1 MATQGKITF
10 RAGNKS
16 SSLPMNGE
24 QNATVN
30 AVRVNANDTCERDQ
44 PNSVVSG
51 LRKMPNVKMTTD
63 PKPTKLPQNA
73 ARRMSAGYTRLPGL
87 RLPCPLLEST
97 IAELSIKAPL
107 YSKRSA
113 SARVGGVAEI
123 P

>member
-51 LRKMPNVKMTTD
+51 FRKMPNVKMTTD

-73 ARRMSAGYTRLPGL
+73 ARRISAGCTRLV
-87 RLPCPLLEST
+87 RRESCCPLLESRT
-97 IAELSIKAPL
+97 AELSME
-107 YSKRSA
+107 SHRN
-113 SARVGGVAEI
+113 
-123 P
+123 